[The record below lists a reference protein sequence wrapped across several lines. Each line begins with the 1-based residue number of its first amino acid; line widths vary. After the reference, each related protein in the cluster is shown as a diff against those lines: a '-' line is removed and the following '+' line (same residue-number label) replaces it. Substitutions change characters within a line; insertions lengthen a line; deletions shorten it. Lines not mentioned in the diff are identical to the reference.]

1 MPENDRRVRAKAEG
15 RCGRYDESGTD
26 DADAQEEGRPVTTL
40 DQAYLMKDAAAGD
53 MTARNAI
60 ADYMQEN
67 GKGSP
72 EREAMGAAL
81 AAFLRLPAGEPGT
94 VPPAVPN
101 TLATEWPGFAFVLSR
116 STQKDPWVLVMVG
129 APGVPI
135 GLLRYEAREIADAF
149 PMGRRPELPAS
160 ESAEEPQEQEPR
172 SDENQWWAADLV
184 QEAAEEQPEPEIR
197 WADEQTVDE
206 PADPALDEQQ
216 VTDFQDWSVAQPAV
230 EEFDLAPPVAASDAL
245 DTGDAA
251 AFDLAPPVAASD
263 AFDTAFDL
271 APPVPAS
278 DAFDTAFDLAPP
290 ADAIPAGFGIDEEEG
305 PQFTGLSEPDLD
317 LADLAD
323 LAPPSGPAIELP
335 PPVGPAFELPPPE

>member
-1 MPENDRRVRAKAEG
+1 MGDIEVPQPGASEIVGRLLSEALRDHPDVQWLGLMSEDGFAIASEGAGAVDDDAVAAGAVRMMVQVRGMAKSLGQDGTSQLFLEG
-15 RCGRYDESGTD
+15 GESGICVID
-26 DADAQEEGRPVTTL
+26 
-40 DQAYLMKDAAAGD
+40 
-53 MTARNAI
+53 
-60 ADYMQEN
+60 
-67 GKGSP
+67 
-72 EREAMGAAL
+72 
-81 AAFLRLPAGEPGT
+81 
-94 VPPAVPN
+94 
-101 TLATEWPGFAFVLSR
+101 
-116 STQKDPWVLVMVG
+116 KDPWVLVMVG

-172 SDENQWWAADLV
+172 SDENQWWAADVV

-230 EEFDLAPPVAASDAL
+230 EEFDLAPPVAAPDAL
-245 DTGDAA
+245 DTGDDT

-290 ADAIPAGFGIDEEEG
+290 VPASDAFDTAFDLAPPADAVPAGFGIDEEEG
-305 PQFTGLSEPDLD
+305 PQFTGLPEPDLD